1 MIYFTS
7 DFHFCH
13 NKPFLY
19 EPRGFSNIYDMNE
32 TIIQNFNK
40 SISWD
45 DDLFIL
51 GDLFLND
58 NENGLK
64 YVRRLPGRLHIL
76 RGNHDTDARME
87 MLLSEPRIYYH
98 GYADIFKYKKYIFY
112 LSHYPTMTA
121 NYDDKKKYPLIN
133 LYGHTHQKTNFYNN
147 NSFMYHVGLDSHN
160 CYPVSID
167 QIIEDIKENIE
178 RKI

>member
-1 MIYFTS
+1 MS
-7 DFHFCH
+7 
-13 NKPFLY
+13 
-19 EPRGFSNIYDMNE
+19 FSNE
-32 TIIQNFNK
+32 TIIQNFHDK
-40 SISWD
+40 ISYD

-58 NENGLK
+58 NENGLE

-76 RGNHDTDARME
+76 RGNHDTDARIE
-87 MLLSEPRIYYH
+87 MLLSEPRICYH
-98 GYADIFKYKKYIFY
+98 GYADIFKYKKYRFY

-121 NYDDKKKYPLIN
+121 NYDDKEKKCPLIN

-178 RKI
+178 RKT